1 MKLFFFKYNIL
12 FLALLLFQNA
22 CYSQSEIKESLLNQ
36 NVKELMNSNPEQ
48 AINITKLLL
57 SKPSITDAE
66 KAKINFLTAKIYK
79 VKGDYSN
86 SLQFLFEEK
95 KYANYLTDKE
105 KLVVELEKIEVLR
118 ELSLDKEAKDI
129 LTTIENNDIGTSK
142 DVRVFKKAAILLEKV
157 KFLFNEQKFTDGITL
172 LTNELQASDNLKDF
186 PELALSY
193 SLTLGQLNLENRNF
207 IEAKKHFEDALTT
220 IKKSKYNNNY
230 AEVFALS
237 GLASIC
243 FQEKKHN
250 DAIQLLLN
258 AYNNSIGLQN
268 IYLQESVIKK
278 LSVNYLAIK
287 DTLNYK
293 LTNVNFIKRHA
304 EIDELEQESINTAYN
319 LISQEQS
326 EKYVQQESNYFN
338 IGYVMIVLVLL
349 FVFGL
354 FFMWWRLFQKKKS
367 LAEIIQYLNVTRN
380 NFINLIPVKVE
391 ETKKINIPK
400 ETEQMLLKKLE
411 RFENTTKFTNKDI
424 SLAVLA
430 GQFDTNTK
438 YLSEVIN
445 SNFNMNFNAYINKL
459 RINYIVEKLKSD
471 PNFIS
476 YKISY
481 LAEYCGFSSHSSFAT
496 VFKSVTGISPVTFI
510 DLVRKEKEEENLVLE
525 NE

>member
-1 MKLFFFKYNIL
+1 MKLFFNKHTLLIL
-12 FLALLLFQNA
+12 AFLFFQNA
-22 CYSQSEIKESLLNQ
+22 CFSQAEIKESILNQ

-79 VKGDYSN
+79 IKGDYSN

-95 KYANYLTDKE
+95 KYANYLTDQE
-105 KLVVELEKIEVLR
+105 KLVIELEKIEVFR
-118 ELSLDKEAKDI
+118 ELSLDKEAKD
-129 LTTIENNDIGTSK
+129 LLASIENNDIGTSK
-142 DVRVFKKAAILLEKV
+142 DVTVFKKASILLEKV
-157 KFLFNEQKFTDGITL
+157 KFFLNEQKYTEGISL
-172 LTNELQASDNLKDF
+172 LTNELQKTNNLKDF

-193 SLTLGQLNLENRNF
+193 TITLGQLNLENRNF
-207 IEAKKHFEDALTT
+207 IESKKYFEAALTT
-220 IKKSKYNNNY
+220 IKKDKYNNNY
-230 AEVFALS
+230 AKVFALS
-237 GLASIC
+237 GLASIY
-243 FQEKKHN
+243 FQEKRHN
-250 DAIQLLLN
+250 DAINLLLE

-268 IYLQESVIKK
+268 VYLQESVIKK
-278 LSVNYLAIK
+278 LSVNYLAVK

-304 EIDELEQESINTAYN
+304 EIEELEQESINAAYN
-319 LISQEQS
+319 FISQEQS
-326 EKYVQQESNYFN
+326 EKYVHQESNYYN
-338 IGYVMIVLVLL
+338 ISYALIILVFLL
-349 FVFGL
+349 VFGL
-354 FFMWWRLFQKKKS
+354 FFVWWRLFQKKKS
-367 LAEIIQYLNVTRN
+367 LTEIIQYLNITRN
-380 NFINLIPVKVE
+380 NFINRIPVKVE

-411 RFENTTKFTNKDI
+411 RFENSTKFTNKDI

-445 SNFNMNFNAYINKL
+445 SNFNMNFNVYINKL
-459 RINYIVEKLKSD
+459 RINYIVGKLKSD